1 MTTTARLALALAL
14 AALLSPRALA
24 GEVAYR
30 VSGRDPAFGPCTGLV
45 LVDDAGGALTV
56 RQELHY
62 ASGEDELGAG
72 PGVRAGPT
80 ITTTLASTGGLA
92 PTPPRSLTLQ
102 LGAGGALAVSEA
114 GGAGLTLGGR
124 RLDLAR
130 QADLLPGDPTGAGAR
145 LLASVAAARGGTIGG
160 RAGVP
165 LRWVAFEATPELAAL
180 VVLPGRTEPAER
192 YAELASDLV
201 PLGYSLFVLDE
212 RGQGRSG
219 RLLGRSDPPGSSER
233 QKGHVESF
241 GDYVDDL
248 HTFLHQVVLA
258 TPHRH
263 VLGLGHSMG
272 GAILARHAE
281 LHPRELEALVL
292 SSPMLKL
299 PVSDWEA
306 RWVDLQV
313 LFGRGTSYAR
323 GEGPTDPSKAR
334 FAGNRTTH
342 SEPRFRWKN
351 EDILVPSPELWVG
364 GPTYRWVREAL
375 RGTSAIRKDAGRL
388 RAPTLLLQAADDAV
402 VVNSGQDSFAA
413 AARGVV
419 EKVVIPGARHELLLE
434 ADGLRRQALLRIV
447 AFLDR
452 HAGVGRP

>member
-1 MTTTARLALALAL
+1 MITTPRLALALTL
-14 AALLSPRALA
+14 AALLSPLARA

-30 VSGRDPAFGPCTGLV
+30 VSGQDPAFGPCTGLV
-45 LVDDAGGALTV
+45 LVDDAAGALTV
-56 RQELHY
+56 RHELHY

-72 PGVRAGPT
+72 PGVRSGST

-102 LGAGGALAVSEA
+102 LGAGGTIAVSEA
-114 GGAGLTLGGR
+114 GGAGLQLGGR

-130 QADLLPGDPTGAGAR
+130 QADLLPGDPNGRGAR

-160 RAGVP
+160 KGGVP

-192 YAELASDLV
+192 YAELAADLV

-219 RLLGRSDPPGSSER
+219 RLLGRSDPPGSPER
-233 QKGHVESF
+233 QKGYVERF
-241 GDYVDDL
+241 EDYVEDL
-248 HTFLHQVVLA
+248 HTFLHQVVRA

-263 VLGLGHSMG
+263 VFGLGHSMG

-281 LHPRELEALVL
+281 LHPGELEALVL
-292 SSPMLKL
+292 CAPMLRI
-299 PVSDWEA
+299 PVSYWEA
-306 RWVDLQV
+306 RYVDLQV
-313 LFGRGTSYAR
+313 LIGRGKSYAR
-323 GEGPTDPSKAR
+323 GEGPVDPTKAR
-334 FAGNRTTH
+334 FAGNHTTH

-364 GPTYRWVREAL
+364 GPTYRWVHEAL
-375 RGTSAIRKDAGRL
+375 RGTSAVRKDARRL
-388 RAPTLLLQAADDAV
+388 RAPTLLLQASADTV
-402 VVNSGQDSFAA
+402 VVNSGQDEVAA

-419 EKVVIPGARHELLLE
+419 EKVVIAGARHELLLE
-434 ADGLRRQALLRIV
+434 ADALRRAALLRIV
-447 AFLDR
+447 AFVDR